1 MSNIPITNGNGKIS
15 FDELSEEVLKILREG
30 SSKDKVID
38 EKYKIVDTT
47 GAFEIFGLGSEFTL
61 IELLTAVAEKTKIIE
76 QIETYVKETIES
88 DYERRFALLERGLQ
102 LAQSDIEFLKKFG
115 GGIDPGD
122 ADAEYST
129 NRNDYTVNE
138 YENELGLQVDD
149 HEIKIPTDM
158 YVSTT
163 RLTTSTDKLTNL
175 RNYIST
181 NHKNLAQIEEMNSNV
196 EKYTN

>member
-76 QIETYVKETIES
+76 QIEIYVKETIES

-138 YENELGLQVDD
+138 YENELGLQVGD

-163 RLTTSTDKLTNL
+163 RLTTSNDKLTNL

-181 NHKNLAQIEEMNSNV
+181 NYKNLAQIEEMNSNV

>member
-138 YENELGLQVDD
+138 YENELGLQVGD

-163 RLTTSTDKLTNL
+163 RLTTSNDKLTNL

-181 NHKNLAQIEEMNSNV
+181 NYKNLAQIEEMNSNV

>member
-163 RLTTSTDKLTNL
+163 RLTTSNDKLTNL

-181 NHKNLAQIEEMNSNV
+181 NYKNLAQIEEMNSNV